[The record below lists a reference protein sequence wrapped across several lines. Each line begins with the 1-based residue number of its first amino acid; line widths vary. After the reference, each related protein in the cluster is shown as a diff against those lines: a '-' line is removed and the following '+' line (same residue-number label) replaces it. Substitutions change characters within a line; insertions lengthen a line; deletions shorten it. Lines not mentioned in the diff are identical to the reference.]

1 MAYLTIFSAP
11 KPFSDPHIATI
22 QRNAIRSWRELGE
35 DVDVILVGEE
45 QGLAEAAREL
55 GVKHVPQV
63 ARNEQG
69 TPLVSSIFAAA
80 RQNSSSALLAYINA
94 DILLLPE
101 FLSTA
106 RRMAELADKFIL
118 VGQRWDLDVLEAL
131 DFAEGW
137 EAKLRQDIESRG
149 RLHLPAGSDYFIF
162 PHPCYQDIPDF
173 AIGRAGWD
181 NWMIYQARKQ
191 GWLAVDATRSIT
203 IVHQQHDYAHLPEG
217 KTHRQLPETDE
228 NNRLAGGR
236 EITRFSLLDVDHR
249 LVVGKLRGRSWNAT
263 TLRRAIETYPLLV
276 WNNYLLTSQITTFF
290 HRVKYKFSYH
300 RDEGDE

>member
-22 QRNAIRSWRELGE
+22 QRNAIRSWRELGA

-55 GVKHVPQV
+55 GVKHMPQV

-80 RQNSSSALLAYINA
+80 RQNSTGALLAYINA

-118 VGQRWDLDVLEAL
+118 VGQRWDLDVSEAL
-131 DFAEGW
+131 DFCDGW
-137 EAKLRQDIESRG
+137 EANLLQDIEARG
-149 RLHLPAGSDYFIF
+149 RLHPPAGSDYFIF
-162 PHPCYQDIPDF
+162 PRRCYQEVPDF

-217 KTHRQLPETDE
+217 RSHRQLPETDE

-236 EITRFSLLDVDHR
+236 EITRFSLLDVDRR
-249 LVVGKLRGRSWNAT
+249 LITGKLHARSWNAA
-263 TLRRAIETYPLLV
+263 TLRRAIETTPLLA
-276 WNNYLLTSQITTFF
+276 WNNYQLTAQITELF
-290 HRVKYKFSYH
+290 HRVKYKFGTPKE
-300 RDEGDE
+300 RL

>member
-11 KPFSDPHIATI
+11 KPFTDPHIATI
-22 QRNAIRSWRELGE
+22 QRNAIRSWSVLGT

-45 QGLAEAAREL
+45 AGLAETAREL
-55 GVKHVPQV
+55 SVKHIPQV
-63 ARNEQG
+63 ERNSQG

-80 RQNSSSALLAYINA
+80 RREGTGEMLAYINA

-106 RRMAELADKFIL
+106 CRMAGLADKFIL
-118 VGQRWDLDVLEAL
+118 VGQRWDLDVVEEM
-131 DFAEGW
+131 DFSEGW
-137 EAKLRQDIESRG
+137 QDRLRRDLQTRG
-149 RLHLPAGSDYFIF
+149 RLHPPAGSDYFIF
-162 PHPCYQDIPDF
+162 PRTCYQEIPDF

-191 GWLAVDATRSIT
+191 GWLAVDATRTIT

-217 KTHRQLPETDE
+217 RSHRQLPETDE

-236 EITRFSLLDVDHR
+236 EITRFSLMDVSHR
-249 LVVGKLRGRSWNAT
+249 LVAGRLTGRKWSAA
-263 TLRRAIETYPLLV
+263 TLRRAIETTPLLA
-276 WNNYLLTSQITTFF
+276 WNNYELTARVTELF
-290 HRVKYKFSYH
+290 HRLKYKFGRANKSK
-300 RDEGDE
+300 

>member
-11 KPFSDPHIATI
+11 KPFIDPHIVTI
-22 QRNAIRSWRELGE
+22 QRNAIRSWRELGVE
-35 DVDVILVGEE
+35 VDVILVGEE
-45 QGLAEAAREL
+45 PGLAEAAREM
-55 GVKHVPQV
+55 GVKHIPQV
-63 ARNEQG
+63 TRNEQG

-80 RQNSSSALLAYINA
+80 RQESSGPLLAYINA

-118 VGQRWDLDVLEAL
+118 VGQRWDLDVLEEM
-131 DFAEGW
+131 DFSEGW
-137 EAKLRQDIESRG
+137 EANLRQEIASRG
-149 RLHLPAGSDYFIF
+149 RLHPPAGSDYFIY
-162 PHPCYQDIPDF
+162 PRKCYQEIPDF

-181 NWMIYQARKQ
+181 NWMIYHARKQ

-217 KTHRQLPETDE
+217 RSHRRLPETDE

-236 EITRFSLLDVDHR
+236 EITRFSLLDVDR
-249 LVVGKLRGRSWNAT
+249 TLIAGKLHGRSWNAA
-263 TLRRAIETYPLLV
+263 TLRRAIETTPLLA
-276 WNNYLLTSQITTFF
+276 WNNYQLTAQITGLF
-290 HRVKYKFSYH
+290 HRVKYKFGTPKE
-300 RDEGDE
+300 RM

>member
-22 QRNAIRSWRELGE
+22 QGNAIRSWLALGA
-35 DVDVILVGEE
+35 DVEVILVGEE

-55 GVKHVPQV
+55 SVKHIPQV

-69 TPLVSSIFAAA
+69 TPLVSSIFSAA
-80 RQNSSSALLAYINA
+80 RLNSTGDLLAYINA

-118 VGQRWDLDVLEAL
+118 VGQRWDLDVLAAL

-137 EAKLRQDIESRG
+137 QANLRQDIEARG
-149 RLHLPAGSDYFIF
+149 MLHPPAGSDYFIF
-162 PHPCYQDIPDF
+162 PRMCYQEIPDF

-181 NWMIYQARKQ
+181 NWMIFQARKQ

-217 KTHRQLPETDE
+217 RSHRQLPETDE

-249 LVVGKLRGRSWNAT
+249 LVAGKLHARNWNAA
-263 TLRRAIETYPLLV
+263 TLRRAIETTPLLA
-276 WNNYLLTSQITTFF
+276 WNNYQLTAQITGLF
-290 HRVKYKFSYH
+290 HRIKYKFGRSGRY
-300 RDEGDE
+300 E

>member
-1 MAYLTIFSAP
+1 MTYLTIFSAP

-22 QRNAIRSWRELGE
+22 QRNAIRSWRALGA

-45 QGLAEAAREL
+45 QGLAQAAREL
-55 GVKHVPQV
+55 GVRHMPQV

-80 RQNSSSALLAYINA
+80 RENSTAAVLAYVNA
-94 DILLLPE
+94 DIMLLPD
-101 FLSTA
+101 LLPTT

-118 VGQRWDLDVLEAL
+118 VGQRWDLDVLEEL
-131 DFAEGW
+131 DFSDGW
-137 EAKLRQDIESRG
+137 DV
-149 RLHLPAGSDYFIF
+149 RLHQLIRSQGRVHAPAGSDYFIF
-162 PHPCYQDIPDF
+162 PRECYQDIPNF

-217 KTHRQLPETDE
+217 KSHRRVPETDE

-236 EITRFSLLDVDHR
+236 EITRFSLLDVDRR
-249 LVVGKLRGRSWNAT
+249 LVAGKLSGRSWNAA
-263 TLRRAIETYPLLV
+263 TLRRAIETTPLLA
-276 WNNYLLTSQITTFF
+276 WNNYRLTGQITALF
-290 HRVKYKFSYH
+290 HRVKYKFGH
-300 RDEGDE
+300 PKENI